1 MLVVVCYRGDAE
13 VVGGGRM
20 LHQQWEREAGGVA
33 MVAVHYHAG
42 GREGGRG

>member
-1 MLVVVCYRGDAE
+1 
-13 VVGGGRM
+13 M

-42 GREGGRG
+42 GREGGRDEAGRRSPSEVR